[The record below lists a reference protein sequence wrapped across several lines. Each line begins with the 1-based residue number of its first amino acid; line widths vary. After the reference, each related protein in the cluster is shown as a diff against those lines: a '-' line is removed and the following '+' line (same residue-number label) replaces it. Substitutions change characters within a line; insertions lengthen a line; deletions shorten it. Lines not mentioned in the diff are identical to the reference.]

1 MILGKKKNVIGLDIG
16 SSSVKLVE
24 LREGKNGHKLQH
36 LAISPLPPEAIVD
49 GALMDS
55 VTIIDTIRDLVTS
68 TTKTRDVVTSVSG
81 HSVIVKKITLP
92 FMTERELRDSINW
105 EAERHIPFDI
115 NDVNLDFQILGA
127 GSENPD
133 MMDVILVA
141 AKKDII
147 NDYVSVVMEAGLSP
161 LVVDIDAFALENMVG
176 INYDIDRDDM
186 VAIANVGAS
195 VTNIT
200 ILKNNVSAFTR
211 DVFKGGHQIT
221 EEIQRQLHVDYDE
234 AEKMKVG
241 QRTDPSSQGV
251 VEGVLKSASESL
263 AVEIGNSIDFF
274 QSTGTYQKISRLFL
288 SGGGSKV
295 KDFDVILQQQIGV
308 PVEMANPFKRI
319 EYSEKDF
326 DLEYLRDI
334 GPVMAVGV
342 GLASRKKGD
351 RK

>member
-49 GALMDS
+49 GGLMDS
-55 VTIIDTIRDLVTS
+55 ATIIDTIRDLVTS

-127 GSENPD
+127 GAENPE

-147 NDYVSVVMEAGLSP
+147 NDYISVVMEAGLTP

-176 INYDIDRDDM
+176 INYDVDRDDM

-211 DVFKGGHQIT
+211 DVFKGGNQIT
-221 EEIQRQLHVDYDE
+221 EEIQRQLHVDYEE
-234 AEKMKVG
+234 AEKLKVG
-241 QRTDPSSQGV
+241 QKADSSSQEV
-251 VEGVLKSASESL
+251 VEGVLKAASESL

-308 PVEMANPFKRI
+308 PVEMVNPFKRI

>member
-1 MILGKKKNVIGLDIG
+1 MILGKKKNVIGLDVG

-24 LREGKNGHKLQH
+24 LREGKNGYRLQH

-55 VTIIDTIRDLVTS
+55 VTIIDTIRDLVSS

-133 MMDVILVA
+133 LMDVILVA

-147 NDYVSVVMEAGLSP
+147 NDYISVVMEAGLSP

-186 VAIANVGAS
+186 VAIVNVGAC

-211 DVFKGGHQIT
+211 DVFKGGNQIT
-221 EEIQRQLHVDYDE
+221 EEIQRQLHVDYEE

-241 QRTDPSSQGV
+241 QKSDASSQGV
-251 VEGVLKSASESL
+251 VEEVLKSASESL
-263 AVEIGNSIDFF
+263 AVEIGNSIDFV
-274 QSTGTYQKISRLFL
+274 QSTGTYQKISKLFL

-295 KDFDVILQQQIGV
+295 KDFDGILQQQIGV

-351 RK
+351 R